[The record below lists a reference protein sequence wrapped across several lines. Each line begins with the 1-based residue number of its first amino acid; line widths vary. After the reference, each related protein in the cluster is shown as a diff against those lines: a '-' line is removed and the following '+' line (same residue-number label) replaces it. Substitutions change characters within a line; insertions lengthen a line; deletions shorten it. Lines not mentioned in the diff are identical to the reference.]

1 MASYKASWG
10 RVTIRSSPL
19 PLLLIL
25 HSWSLQLTCICII
38 FTMPHVRESGFQNK
52 EMFCLWNREYSSRT
66 LDSHQQLEY
75 GIQIPL
81 TKTRIQ
87 YLGPKFKTWNPEFKT
102 VLDYPFI
109 YMGQDV
115 DRGEDWFKKKNTS
128 LKNRKSGSGGFF
140 NSKGEGKIWVVQTYT
155 QSLWIGD
162 HAFVTQM
169 WNWFILSEMN
179 ISQVNDGSQN
189 GKQLW
194 NFL

>member
-1 MASYKASWG
+1 
-10 RVTIRSSPL
+10 
-19 PLLLIL
+19 
-25 HSWSLQLTCICII
+25 
-38 FTMPHVRESGFQNK
+38 
-52 EMFCLWNREYSSRT
+52 
-66 LDSHQQLEY
+66 
-75 GIQIPL
+75 
-81 TKTRIQ
+81 
-87 YLGPKFKTWNPEFKT
+87 
-102 VLDYPFI
+102 
-109 YMGQDV
+109 MGQDV

-128 LKNRKSGSGGFF
+128 LKNRKSGSGVFF